1 VDGLARDRYHVPR
14 RRESVHGACEA
25 KLPVLHAPSRYIGLS
40 LEGSC
45 ATYEIGSWEVA
56 RRRNH
61 HGELD
66 ADELAAFVQA
76 VGPPLI

>member
-1 VDGLARDRYHVPR
+1 MQF
-14 RRESVHGACEA
+14 
-25 KLPVLHAPSRYIGLS
+25 SR
-40 LEGSC
+40 
-45 ATYEIGSWEVA
+45 AD
-56 RRRNH
+56 RNH